1 MCNPSKWALVAP
13 AVKAM
18 LSLRSRQTLT
28 FHNGTS
34 NRLLE
39 SLAACSLP
47 ASVIPTNMGGSLHLS
62 LEEQVRARLA
72 IEGQADNIVSEVNRR
87 TSQIF
92 SSSLSTSEKT
102 KFADGKS
109 DVLWNAMFEILKE
122 FKAENGHTLVPGTY
136 KKMPPNYEGT
146 LTLSRWLVRQREYA
160 RKTEIS
166 RDLTVKNGRRERY
179 LSDDRRMRLE
189 SIGIDLTTKM
199 KPKDISDVN
208 MALDSKP
215 SSLPPKSSS
224 STNPTALNLGN
235 ISDFSTADQSESTVK
250 PTSSKLS
257 PIVEEGNKSDTTEL
271 NSSKK
276 SSVSASSKP
285 GIIADGAKFKVK
297 GAHPRRSGDERM
309 NKAIGA
315 KRLNPNMSH
324 LDAILAGG
332 FMFPNM
338 NAPGVKFGDAK
349 DLDGVRINQR
359 KNQLMRR
366 LRNEKKKK

>member
-1 MCNPSKWALVAP
+1 MCNPVNFPLVAT

-28 FHNGTS
+28 FHHGTS

-92 SSSLSTSEKT
+92 SSSTSEKT

-136 KKMPPNYEGT
+136 QKMPPNYEGT

-199 KPKDISDVN
+199 KGGPRGPRKPKAAEEEEKTGDTDEDIS
-208 MALDSKP
+208 AE
-215 SSLPPKSSS
+215 
-224 STNPTALNLGN
+224 GG
-235 ISDFSTADQSESTVK
+235 FE
-250 PTSSKLS
+250 KL
-257 PIVEEGNKSDTTEL
+257 
-271 NSSKK
+271 
-276 SSVSASSKP
+276 
-285 GIIADGAKFKVK
+285 IAD
-297 GAHPRRSGDERM
+297 
-309 NKAIGA
+309 
-315 KRLNPNMSH
+315 L
-324 LDAILAGG
+324 
-332 FMFPNM
+332 
-338 NAPGVKFGDAK
+338 
-349 DLDGVRINQR
+349 
-359 KNQLMRR
+359 
-366 LRNEKKKK
+366 